1 MLSSLYFP
9 SSPPSEE
16 EQTEPE
22 GERSWIIEMGRSR
35 TSAEV
40 LLLFAIGTVCM
51 SSLAS
56 AVTNTTSGP
65 CKGANLQNAS
75 QAISAAV
82 DTLVA
87 ELSCTN
93 GSRSEQQIN
102 QFQMCISVSCSPE
115 QKAEFLLES
124 NNLSNETLVVL
135 VFTTLTASSSL
146 ENLNSFYNSFVT
158 GAAKQNL
165 TALRINV
172 RDILLNLTLTSLVP
186 KFYLLNAEGF
196 KLWFQ
201 VYLPLLLP
209 SADSK
214 TFEIIPRNITCS
226 SYQEIVKGFD
236 NIISRLSGEQNQ
248 LVFKFALDYLKGQ
261 LSSGLSCVESGSVTD
276 DRRWLEVN
284 FRQFRF
290 QASFKDF
297 LAFNINFKGVEVA
310 DLLSFTQL
318 SQLAAIPSQLNGTQ
332 DVIKIMTFINASN
345 FSHFFDLLVEEIKAQ
360 STNYTQEIKSAFLQA
375 VFGRGGLTAVSDED
389 LLLWL
394 KVRLRP
400 LLIDLSPSFVT
411 SLASIG
417 EERRCNITQEM
428 IKLLDSLQTTF
439 SNNTKIEIY
448 KNIIRILQG
457 PTLLKCFD
465 GRSFY
470 IFLKSSFLSFGFP
483 DVSTF
488 ISLLPPTRKSELLN
502 SFNTSELRQFLSEPG
517 AIPNG
522 SDICYIFSIYNNTAA
537 FLETE
542 DVPDDVKRIIL
553 PCVWPLALSSDR
565 RSEVNFWFDRRLR
578 NYFQFLTKD
587 LISSTAVQNASC
599 LAFEKLVSFLGK
611 NFTYNTSEFG
621 REDVYSTIRSYLRAG
636 SGAKCYNS
644 SDPELNSTSWFSN
657 YIGSFVMF
665 ITLDDLNSFVST
677 SQIKVFLEDKFN
689 LDLFSNIAI
698 PANVTSYY
706 IQQVFT
712 FNPTFSPVRL
722 PGIFLC
728 FSDVPSLSY
737 SSLTGNDTVIIL
749 DRLGLFCNGTKNPE
763 IAATL
768 ASNIKTVTLEI
779 FTKLGNAC
787 SGLSISQII
796 SVPSSVLL
804 SALSTLSSVTD
815 WTQDQARTIIERLLT
830 SDFRIS
836 TAADLKSLGT
846 LITGLASE
854 LLDKIEGLDLLSLS
868 TSLDFITNMLLA
880 PKIIQLTL
888 INK

>member
-1 MLSSLYFP
+1 
-9 SSPPSEE
+9 
-16 EQTEPE
+16 
-22 GERSWIIEMGRSR
+22 
-35 TSAEV
+35 
-40 LLLFAIGTVCM
+40 
-51 SSLAS
+51 
-56 AVTNTTSGP
+56 
-65 CKGANLQNAS
+65 
-75 QAISAAV
+75 ISTAV

-102 QFQMCISVSCSPE
+102 QFQMCISESCFPE

-261 LSSGLSCVESGSVTD
+261 LSSGL
-276 DRRWLEVN
+276 
-284 FRQFRF
+284 
-290 QASFKDF
+290 
-297 LAFNINFKGVEVA
+297 
-310 DLLSFTQL
+310 LSFTQL

-448 KNIIRILQG
+448 KNIIRILQ
-457 PTLLKCFD
+457 
-465 GRSFY
+465 
-470 IFLKSSFLSFGFP
+470 
-483 DVSTF
+483 
-488 ISLLPPTRKSELLN
+488 
-502 SFNTSELRQFLSEPG
+502 ELRQFLSEPG
-517 AIPNG
+517 AIRNG

-599 LAFEKLVSFLGK
+599 LAFEKL
-611 NFTYNTSEFG
+611 
-621 REDVYSTIRSYLRAG
+621 
-636 SGAKCYNS
+636 
-644 SDPELNSTSWFSN
+644 
-657 YIGSFVMF
+657 
-665 ITLDDLNSFVST
+665 
-677 SQIKVFLEDKFN
+677 
-689 LDLFSNIAI
+689 
-698 PANVTSYY
+698 
-706 IQQVFT
+706 
-712 FNPTFSPVRL
+712 
-722 PGIFLC
+722 
-728 FSDVPSLSY
+728 
-737 SSLTGNDTVIIL
+737 
-749 DRLGLFCNGTKNPE
+749 
-763 IAATL
+763 
-768 ASNIKTVTLEI
+768 
-779 FTKLGNAC
+779 
-787 SGLSISQII
+787 
-796 SVPSSVLL
+796 
-804 SALSTLSSVTD
+804 
-815 WTQDQARTIIERLLT
+815 
-830 SDFRIS
+830 
-836 TAADLKSLGT
+836 
-846 LITGLASE
+846 
-854 LLDKIEGLDLLSLS
+854 
-868 TSLDFITNMLLA
+868 
-880 PKIIQLTL
+880 
-888 INK
+888 

>member
-1 MLSSLYFP
+1 
-9 SSPPSEE
+9 
-16 EQTEPE
+16 
-22 GERSWIIEMGRSR
+22 
-35 TSAEV
+35 
-40 LLLFAIGTVCM
+40 
-51 SSLAS
+51 
-56 AVTNTTSGP
+56 
-65 CKGANLQNAS
+65 
-75 QAISAAV
+75 
-82 DTLVA
+82 
-87 ELSCTN
+87 
-93 GSRSEQQIN
+93 
-102 QFQMCISVSCSPE
+102 MCISESCSPE

-172 RDILLNLTLTSLVP
+172 RDILLNFTLTSLVP

-196 KLWFQ
+196 RLWFQ

-290 QASFKDF
+290 QALFKDF

-360 STNYTQEIKSAFLQA
+360 STKYTQEIKSAFLQA
-375 VFGRGGLTAVSDED
+375 VFGRGGLTAVSDEE

-448 KNIIRILQG
+448 KIIIRSL
-457 PTLLKCFD
+457 
-465 GRSFY
+465 R
-470 IFLKSSFLSFGFP
+470 

-517 AIPNG
+517 AISNG

-611 NFTYNTSEFG
+611 NFTYNSSEFG

-657 YIGSFVMF
+657 YISSFVMF
-665 ITLDDLNSFVST
+665 ITLDDLTSFVST
-677 SQIKVFLEDKFN
+677 SQIKVFLEDEFN

-737 SSLTGNDTVIIL
+737 SSLNGNDTVIIL
-749 DRLGLFCNGTKNPE
+749 DRLNLFCNGTKNPE

-779 FTKLGNAC
+779 FTKLGYAC

-830 SDFRIS
+830 SDFR
-836 TAADLKSLGT
+836 
-846 LITGLASE
+846 
-854 LLDKIEGLDLLSLS
+854 
-868 TSLDFITNMLLA
+868 
-880 PKIIQLTL
+880 
-888 INK
+888 

>member
-1 MLSSLYFP
+1 M
-9 SSPPSEE
+9 
-16 EQTEPE
+16 Q
-22 GERSWIIEMGRSR
+22 
-35 TSAEV
+35 
-40 LLLFAIGTVCM
+40 
-51 SSLAS
+51 
-56 AVTNTTSGP
+56 
-65 CKGANLQNAS
+65 
-75 QAISAAV
+75 
-82 DTLVA
+82 
-87 ELSCTN
+87 
-93 GSRSEQQIN
+93 
-102 QFQMCISVSCSPE
+102 
-115 QKAEFLLES
+115 
-124 NNLSNETLVVL
+124 
-135 VFTTLTASSSL
+135 
-146 ENLNSFYNSFVT
+146 
-158 GAAKQNL
+158 QNL
-165 TALRINV
+165 TALRIKV

-297 LAFNINFKGVEVA
+297 LAFNINFKGV
-310 DLLSFTQL
+310 
-318 SQLAAIPSQLNGTQ
+318 
-332 DVIKIMTFINASN
+332 KIR
-345 FSHFFDLLVEEIKAQ
+345 

-375 VFGRGGLTAVSDED
+375 VFGRGGLTAVSDEE

-411 SLASIG
+411 SVASIG
-417 EERRCNITQEM
+417 EERRC
-428 IKLLDSLQTTF
+428 
-439 SNNTKIEIY
+439 
-448 KNIIRILQG
+448 

-470 IFLKSSFLSFGFP
+470 LFLKNSFLSFGFP

-517 AIPNG
+517 AIRNG

-565 RSEVNFWFDRRLR
+565 RSEVNFWFDRQLR

-665 ITLDDLNSFVST
+665 ITLDDLTSFVST
-677 SQIKVFLEDKFN
+677 SQVFMSGFW
-689 LDLFSNIAI
+689 NI
-698 PANVTSYY
+698 
-706 IQQVFT
+706 
-712 FNPTFSPVRL
+712 
-722 PGIFLC
+722 
-728 FSDVPSLSY
+728 
-737 SSLTGNDTVIIL
+737 TVL
-749 DRLGLFCNGTKNPE
+749 
-763 IAATL
+763 
-768 ASNIKTVTLEI
+768 
-779 FTKLGNAC
+779 
-787 SGLSISQII
+787 
-796 SVPSSVLL
+796 
-804 SALSTLSSVTD
+804 
-815 WTQDQARTIIERLLT
+815 
-830 SDFRIS
+830 
-836 TAADLKSLGT
+836 
-846 LITGLASE
+846 
-854 LLDKIEGLDLLSLS
+854 
-868 TSLDFITNMLLA
+868 
-880 PKIIQLTL
+880 
-888 INK
+888 